1 MEENTIRDL
10 LSGEIQRTLV
20 EVSQVTASSEE
31 SKAYMQK
38 LNMLY
43 GKYLEEESI
52 DLKERSRLD
61 ESYDK
66 GNQFSLRKQELDL
79 REKEL
84 EQKMAQF
91 MAEADLR
98 KKELEQREAQ
108 FAAEKKLREEELEQK
123 MAEIKGSKADRWIN
137 ILLTVFSVSVPLGF
151 SSYWM
156 ARGMEFEETGTY
168 TGRTGPWISQFMRL
182 FGKKG

>member
-10 LSGEIQRTLV
+10 LAGEIQRTLV
-20 EVSQVTASSEE
+20 EVSQVKANSDE
-31 SKAYMQK
+31 SKAYMAK

-43 GKYLEEESI
+43 AKYLEEESI

-79 REKEL
+79 KEKEL

-91 MAEADLR
+91 TAEASMR
-98 KKELEQREAQ
+98 EKELNQREQQ
-108 FAAEKKLREEELEQK
+108 FAVEKKLHEQELELKQ
-123 MAEIKGSKADRWIN
+123 AEISGTKADRWIHT
-137 ILLTVFSVSVPLGF
+137 ILDIFGIAVPVCV

-156 ARGMEFEETGTY
+156 AKGMKFEETGTY
-168 TGRTGPWISQFMRL
+168 TSRTGQWLSQHLRL

>member
-1 MEENTIRDL
+1 MEENTIREL
-10 LSGEIQRTLV
+10 LAGEIQKTLV
-20 EVSQVTASSEE
+20 DISQVAADSQE
-31 SKAYMQK
+31 SKACITK

-43 GKYLEEESI
+43 GKYLEEETL
-52 DLKERSRLD
+52 DLKERGRLD

-66 GNQFSLRKQELDL
+66 GNQFSLRKKELDL

-98 KKELEQREAQ
+98 KRELDQKESQ

-137 ILLTVFSVSVPLGF
+137 ILLTVFSVGVPLGV

-156 ARGMEFEETGTY
+156 AKGMKFEETGTY
-168 TGRTGPWISQFMRL
+168 TSRTGQWLSQHLRL
-182 FGKKG
+182 FKKG